1 MHSIEQATKEGG
13 AKMKIQSVYGDFC
26 KVRSPNFGRV
36 LIPDVS
42 SSLMML

>member
-13 AKMKIQSVYGDFC
+13 AKMKIYGDFC